1 MPFLTLAHGASL
13 CVSSLTPTVTHSMVQ
28 QKVSIR
34 RLIIIYTCCI
44 CCFSIFIVAGLVNTL
59 NRIAEQAEYEHRV
72 TDQIVN
78 NLNLTKYYTA
88 QIQQFVTD
96 SSATG
101 EADGV
106 EDAKACLGQALES
119 LKVIEQFNDM
129 LTGSIHDV
137 AAHLH
142 SLFDTGLLMVK
153 AYNQSREAGNQVMKG
168 NNGFDEQA
176 EKTIAVLDELSKKVD
191 QLQTEAASQL
201 ELKVKFAHRLYI
213 VLGLMLMTVT
223 LFGGYFIYSRL
234 INLLGAEPAIS
245 RELAAQMMAGDLST
259 SVELR
264 AQDDHSVL
272 YCLVRMRA
280 RWTDVV
286 TSLRGKAWLMQEPA
300 QALSQQAQQLASNAQ
315 SQDQATT
322 ILVAQICDLSQ
333 RITQLSGQVEETG
346 AHVSRTQHEA
356 INSCRVMNE
365 MVSRVAASAN
375 SFRHSAEQ
383 ASILNQRTEEIG
395 GIVSVINNI
404 AEQTNLL
411 ALNAAIEAARAGES
425 GRGFAV
431 VADEVRSLALRA
443 ADATKNITRLISD
456 VRAAKDV
463 IVESIELSQNNIH
476 EGMGHSEEAV
486 QAIKH
491 IHTMLEQAS
500 YVIQD
505 INAVLKEEKQ
515 VAQSAAAG
523 TAHIAHIAQNNR
535 ESAEKVADAAV
546 KLEVFAKSVSD
557 ESRYFKFAADS
568 GHGDSAAELF

>member
-1 MPFLTLAHGASL
+1 
-13 CVSSLTPTVTHSMVQ
+13 
-28 QKVSIR
+28 
-34 RLIIIYTCCI
+34 
-44 CCFSIFIVAGLVNTL
+44 
-59 NRIAEQAEYEHRV
+59 
-72 TDQIVN
+72 
-78 NLNLTKYYTA
+78 
-88 QIQQFVTD
+88 
-96 SSATG
+96 
-101 EADGV
+101 
-106 EDAKACLGQALES
+106 
-119 LKVIEQFNDM
+119 
-129 LTGSIHDV
+129 
-137 AAHLH
+137 
-142 SLFDTGLLMVK
+142 
-153 AYNQSREAGNQVMKG
+153 
-168 NNGFDEQA
+168 
-176 EKTIAVLDELSKKVD
+176 
-191 QLQTEAASQL
+191 
-201 ELKVKFAHRLYI
+201 
-213 VLGLMLMTVT
+213 
-223 LFGGYFIYSRL
+223 SRL

-245 RELAAQMMAGDLST
+245 RELAPQMMAGDLST
-259 SVELR
+259 SVSLR

-491 IHTMLEQAS
+491 IHTMLEQAA

-535 ESAEKVADAAV
+535 DSAEKVADAAV